1 MQVDDL
7 EDDLYNHVT
16 VKVDPGQG
24 PLRIDKFLLDKMTK
38 VSRSRIQNG
47 IVTGAI
53 KVNQKD
59 VKSNYK
65 VRPNDLIEI
74 LVPKSEHEDQQL
86 VGEDIAIDI
95 IYEDDDVLV
104 LNKPVGLVVHPGIG
118 NYSGTLVNALI
129 YHLQRSDLPVLAGN
143 PLDRP
148 GLVHRID
155 KNTSGLLVT
164 AKNEYALSH
173 LARQF
178 YEHTSERSYLALVWG
193 EPSQQ
198 EGTIKSYLGRDP
210 KDRTKQHVFD
220 GEADGKLAITHYKV
234 IDPMYYVSLV
244 ECKLETGRTHQIR
257 IHLSDLGHPLFGD
270 DKYGGAKIIK
280 GTVFQ
285 KYKQFVHNC
294 LGLMPHQAL
303 HAQSLGFEHPRSGKR
318 MQFTVPPPTAFQD
331 LLTKWK
337 GYVHSRKSNLENE
350 ED

>member
-1 MQVDDL
+1 MQIDDL
-7 EDDLYNHVT
+7 EDDLYDHIT

-24 PLRIDKFLLDKMTK
+24 PLRIDRYLLDKMTK
-38 VSRSRIQNG
+38 VSRNRIQNG
-47 IVTGAI
+47 IVAGAI
-53 KVNQKD
+53 KVNQQL

-74 LVPKSEHEDQQL
+74 LVPKSEHQDQEI
-86 VGEDIAIDI
+86 VGEDIPIEV
-95 IYEDDDVLV
+95 IYEDNDILV
-104 LNKPVGLVVHPGIG
+104 LNKPVGMVVHPGIG
-118 NYSGTLVNALI
+118 NHNGTLVNALI
-129 YHLQRSDLPVLAGN
+129 YHLQRSDLPVLKGN

-178 YEHTSERSYLALVWG
+178 YEHSSERSYLALIWG
-193 EPSQQ
+193 EPAEV
-198 EGTIKSYLGRDP
+198 EGTITSYLGRDP

-220 GEADGKLAITHYKV
+220 TEMDGKLAITHYRV
-234 IDPMYYVSLV
+234 IEPMYYVSLV

-257 IHLSDLGHPLFGD
+257 IHMSHLGHPLFGD
-270 DKYGGAKIIK
+270 VKYGGAKIVK

-294 LGLMPHQAL
+294 FNLMPHQAL
-303 HAQSLGFEHPRSGKR
+303 HAQSLGFEHPRLGER
-318 MQFTVPPPTAFQD
+318 MKFSVPPPTPFQD
-331 LLTKWK
+331 LLTKWR
-337 GYVHSRKSNLENE
+337 GYVDSRKSNLEH
-350 ED
+350 EDD